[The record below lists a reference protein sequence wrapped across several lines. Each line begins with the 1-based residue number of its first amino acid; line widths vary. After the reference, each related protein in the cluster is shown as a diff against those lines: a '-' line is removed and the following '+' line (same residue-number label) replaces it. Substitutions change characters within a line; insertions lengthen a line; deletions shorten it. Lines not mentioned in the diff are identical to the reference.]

1 MPFAMWRR
9 FLNRKSVPVKPV
21 SRTATRFRP
30 GIEALEDRRL
40 LSFALPVSY
49 NVGTQPDPYIP
60 NAAPISVAT
69 GDFNGDGKPDLVEA
83 QTVDNSAYVLLGN
96 GDGTFRPAVQDAVG
110 ESIEGCVFV
119 ADFNN
124 DGKLDLF
131 LPGNINTANH
141 PIILLGKGDGTFQ
154 SRIDSSSFTVSGTYA
169 RGWAV
174 GDFNGDGKLD
184 VVATLPSNSADS
196 GGYIVLPGNGDGTF
210 QAGLVGPMVLH
221 YVRWVTTGDFNRDGK
236 LDLATADGQGRGT
249 TTGTVELSIL
259 LGNGDGT
266 FTLGGHYASPQAG
279 TEDGTLNPEDVMAAD
294 LNGDGKLDVVVSN
307 YSYNINV
314 FLGRGDGTFQP
325 AIGIV
330 TGEYPRSV
338 GAEDVN
344 GDQKVDLVVTNVGI
358 NAGGAEFQNEG
369 PQPGSVAVL
378 LGQGNGTFQSPVQYS
393 PFDYPGWTAVAD
405 FTGDGLPD
413 LAVTRVRDGHSV
425 NIMRNV
431 DDAVQIPRFIQ
442 ALYASALGRPASQAD
457 VGYWSGIFAQRGQGA
472 VARGIEFSPEART
485 RLVQGWYVTF
495 LGRAAAPP
503 ASEVQW
509 WVNLL
514 LAGNSEERVLSYIL
528 STAEFYYRAQTLVSS
543 GTSDERFVG
552 ALYRLLLNRTP
563 GQSEVTSWVRLLPSV
578 GRQGAAL
585 GFLKSTEYRGIMV
598 RAYYSGLLHRSQPPS
613 QSEVNFWVLSSL
625 DLGSIRVLFE
635 STQEYYFNS

>member
-1 MPFAMWRR
+1 MSFAICRR
-9 FLNRKSVPVKPV
+9 FLNRKSARVRPAT
-21 SRTATRFRP
+21 RTGKRFRP
-30 GIEALEDRRL
+30 GVEALEDRQL
-40 LSFALPVSY
+40 LSFAPPVGY
-49 NVGTQPDPYIP
+49 NVGTQADPYVP
-60 NAAPISVAT
+60 NAAPISVVS
-69 GDFNGDGKPDLVEA
+69 GDFNGDGKSDLVEA
-83 QTVDNSAYVLLGN
+83 HTADNSVYVLLGN
-96 GDGTFRPAVQDAVG
+96 GDGTFRPAVQNAIG

-119 ADFNN
+119 ADFNS

-131 LPGNINTANH
+131 LPGEINSANH
-141 PIILLGKGDGTFQ
+141 PIILLGNGDGTFRP
-154 SRIDSSSFTVSGTYA
+154 RIDSSSFTVSGTYS

-184 VVATLPSNSADS
+184 VVATLPSTSADS

-210 QAGLVGPMVLH
+210 QAGIVGPMVLH

-249 TTGTVELSIL
+249 STGTVELTIL

-266 FTLGGHYASPQAG
+266 FSLGGRYASPQAG

-294 LNGDGKLDVVVSN
+294 LNQDGKLDVVVSN

-314 FLGRGDGTFQP
+314 FLGKGDGTFQP

-330 TGEYPRSV
+330 TGEYPRNV
-338 GAEDVN
+338 NAVDVN

-358 NAGGAEFQNEG
+358 NVGGAEFQNEG

-378 LGQGNGTFQSPVQYS
+378 LGQGNGTFQTPVQYT
-393 PFDYPGWTAVAD
+393 PFDYPGWTAAAD
-405 FTGDGLPD
+405 FTGDGLVD

-425 NIMRNV
+425 NVMRNV
-431 DDAVQIPRFIQ
+431 NDTVQIPRFIQ
-442 ALYASALGRPASQAD
+442 ALYASALGRAALQAD
-457 VGYWSGIFAQRGQGA
+457 VDYWSGIFGQRGQGA
-472 VARGIEFSPEART
+472 VARSIEFSPEART
-485 RLVQGWYVTF
+485 HLVQGWYVTF

-514 LAGNSEERVLSYIL
+514 LKGNTEEQVLSSIL
-528 STAEFYYRAQTLVSS
+528 ATAEFYYRAQTLVSS
-543 GTSDERFVG
+543 GTPDERFVG

-563 GQSEVTSWVRLLPSV
+563 SQSEVTGWVRLLPSL
-578 GRQGAAL
+578 GRQGAAIA
-585 GFLKSTEYRGIMV
+585 FLKSTEYRGIVV
-598 RAYYSGLLHRSQPPS
+598 RAYYSALLHRSQPPS
-613 QSEVNFWVLSSL
+613 QSEANFWVLSAL
-625 DLGSIRVLFE
+625 DLGNIRASFE
-635 STQEYYFNS
+635 SSQEYYFNS